1 MFQKI
6 LIANRGEI
14 ALRILRTCREMGIR
28 AVVAHSTADAD
39 SLPVRQ
45 ADGSICIGPAEARS
59 SYLNVPAIIS
69 AAAITDSEA
78 IHPGYGLLSEN
89 PAFAEICRAC
99 GITFIGPSP
108 EAIRLMGDK
117 AQARQMAKQAG
128 APVVPGSKGP
138 LDSLE
143 QAQALADEI
152 GYPVIVKAAAGGGGR
167 GMRIVREPDM
177 LARAFTTCQAEAV
190 AAFGSSELYL
200 EKFIE
205 EARHVEVQVLGDRS
219 GIRVHLGERDCSV
232 QRRHQKLLEESP
244 APALSRETRAGLCKA
259 ALAVANAVNY
269 VSAGTVEFLVD
280 RSGRFYFIEM
290 NTRIQV
296 EHPVTEL
303 VTGVDLVAEQLRI
316 ANRERLDVDV
326 TLTGHAVEVRLYA
339 EDPRSFLPQ
348 AGRLERLRLPHGI
361 RVDAG
366 VEEGDEVG
374 VAYDPMIA
382 KLIAHGPTRDEAFAR
397 LHDALAETEVA
408 GVVTNLPFLRW
419 LVSHPAVLAG
429 RTTTAFLTD
438 FPPLAE
444 PPLRLPTGPW
454 DGAWRL
460 NLPSPPPHSPPDVDE
475 AARGSRSGDGAE
487 QSALTAPMPGTV
499 IRVLAKEGDRVE
511 HRQPLLVLEAMKME
525 TPVVSPYEAVV
536 RSVHVAEGDRVAGGA
551 VLVELEE

>member
-45 ADGSICIGPAEARS
+45 ADGAICIGPAEARG

-89 PAFAEICRAC
+89 AAFAEICRAC

-117 AQARQMAKQAG
+117 AQARQMAQQAG

-138 LDSLE
+138 LDGVD
-143 QAQALADEI
+143 QAQVLADEI
-152 GYPVIVKAAAGGGGR
+152 GYPVMVKAAAGGGGR
-167 GMRIVREPDM
+167 GMRIVREAEM
-177 LARAFTTCQAEAV
+177 LARAFATCQAEAV

-219 GIRVHLGERDCSV
+219 GIRVHVGERDCSV

-303 VTGVDLVAEQLRI
+303 VTGMDLIREQIRI
-316 ANRERLDVDV
+316 AAGEPLGYKQTAVQFH
-326 TLTGHAVEVRLYA
+326 GHAIECRVNA
-339 EDPRSFLPQ
+339 EDPEHFIPSPGRVTAWVPPGGPGVRVDSHMMAGYTVPPNYDSLIAKIIVHGRNRAEAIARMHRALSETVVEGVKTTIPYHLKLLADPVFL
-348 AGRLERLRLPHGI
+348 AGEFSLPRLE
-361 RVDAG
+361 
-366 VEEGDEVG
+366 
-374 VAYDPMIA
+374 
-382 KLIAHGPTRDEAFAR
+382 
-397 LHDALAETEVA
+397 
-408 GVVTNLPFLRW
+408 
-419 LVSHPAVLAG
+419 
-429 RTTTAFLTD
+429 
-438 FPPLAE
+438 
-444 PPLRLPTGPW
+444 
-454 DGAWRL
+454 
-460 NLPSPPPHSPPDVDE
+460 
-475 AARGSRSGDGAE
+475 
-487 QSALTAPMPGTV
+487 QSL
-499 IRVLAKEGDRVE
+499 
-511 HRQPLLVLEAMKME
+511 
-525 TPVVSPYEAVV
+525 
-536 RSVHVAEGDRVAGGA
+536 
-551 VLVELEE
+551 